1 VKSQLKVI
9 SKINPIGKGDIM
21 QDRKEEDLLKQQI
34 LEIMKEEQS
43 YNEQKPPLR
52 SRNVKPVKKKKHRAI
67 KVAGMTALAL
77 LLIIAFI
84 IGTKSGRR
92 LIYRPVSDFIYSN
105 VDNEDIIEEYQEEGD
120 DHYTESI
127 RQEDYITNY
136 LIFGIEEFGGARNTD
151 SIMIAS
157 INTKDDTVKLTS
169 LLRDSYVEIPDH
181 NANKLNSAYSKGGAR
196 MMVDTIELN
205 YKIKI
210 DGYVSVDFKSFEKIV
225 DLLGGVTIELGKEEA
240 KYLNTTNYISKKSNR
255 NVKAGV
261 NKLNGNQVMGYCRV
275 RKVKTLGGA
284 NNDYGR
290 IVRQQRALKAIFDS
304 YKSPKN
310 LFKILSVTKKS
321 LGYVTT
327 NLTQSQ
333 IEKAVED
340 MVENK
345 IKKLDT
351 FRIPVDGAFDAPR
364 KYNGI
369 GYPIVLDWDTNRIEL
384 YKFIF
389 DESEKEAKTA
399 LASQK

>member
-1 VKSQLKVI
+1 
-9 SKINPIGKGDIM
+9 M
-21 QDRKEEDLLKQQI
+21 QDRREEEILKQQV
-34 LEIMKEEQS
+34 LDIMNEDNSE
-43 YNEQKPPLR
+43 NEQVLPLR
-52 SRNVKPVKKKKHRAI
+52 SRQLKPVKKKKHRFGKAAGLFI
-67 KVAGMTALAL
+67 VAF
-77 LLIIAFI
+77 LIIVGLI
-84 IGTKSGRR
+84 LGTKGGRS
-92 LIYRPVSDFIYSN
+92 LLYGSASKFIFNN
-105 VDNEDIIEEYQEEGD
+105 VDNEDIIKEYQEESNNNYEKD
-120 DHYTESI
+120 I

-157 INTKDDTVKLTS
+157 INTKDDTLKLTS

-181 NANKLNSAYSKGGAR
+181 KANKLNSAYSKGGAR
-196 MMVDTIELN
+196 MLVDTVELN
-205 YKIKI
+205 YKIQI

-261 NKLNGNQVMGYCRV
+261 NLLNGNQVMGYCRV

-290 IVRQQRALKAIFDS
+290 IIRQQRALKAIFDS

-310 LFKILSVTKKS
+310 LFKILSVTKEG

-333 IEKAVED
+333 IEKAISD
-340 MVENK
+340 IIENK
-345 IKKLDT
+345 IKTLDT
-351 FRIPVDGAFDAPR
+351 FRIPVDGAFDAPK

-369 GYPIVLDWDTNRIEL
+369 GYPIVLDWDANRIEL

-389 DESEKEAKTA
+389 HDTEKEAIAA
-399 LASQK
+399 LASQ